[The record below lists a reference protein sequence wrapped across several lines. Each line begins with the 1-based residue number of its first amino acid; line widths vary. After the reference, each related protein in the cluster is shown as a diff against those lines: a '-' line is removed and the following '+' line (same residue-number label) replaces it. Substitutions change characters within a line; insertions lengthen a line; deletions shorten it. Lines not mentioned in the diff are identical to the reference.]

1 VEKNVWPTRKI
12 YLIGNRFG
20 LFSFF
25 YQSEVRV
32 RSKLSLPVAEHSL
45 DKLSFDERGTLEKLV
60 FLKKEVG
67 KLSLPEFNPKR
78 EVEKAWFP
86 KPP

>member
-1 VEKNVWPTRKI
+1 MFGRREKYILSVTVSVFF
-12 YLIGNRFG
+12 L
-20 LFSFF
+20 SFIKVKYALDRNF
-25 YQSEVRV
+25 
-32 RSKLSLPVAEHSL
+32 RSLSPSTLSTS
-45 DKLSFDERGTLEKLV
+45 KLSFDERGTLEKLV